1 MATVGRLDA
10 DTSGLL
16 LLTDDG
22 ALNHRL
28 TSPRS
33 HVPKTYVATLAEPL
47 RGDEAARFASGTM
60 RLQGED
66 TPLLPAQL
74 EVLGEREAALTI
86 REGRYH
92 QVRRMLAATGN
103 HVVALRRTS
112 LGTLLLGGLPE
123 GSWRVL
129 APVEREAL
137 TSAVRAA
144 KAAPADRAEP

>member
-1 MATVGRLDA
+1 
-10 DTSGLL
+10 
-16 LLTDDG
+16 
-22 ALNHRL
+22 
-28 TSPRS
+28 
-33 HVPKTYVATLAEPL
+33 
-47 RGDEAARFASGTM
+47 M

-92 QVRRMLAATGN
+92 QVRRMFAATGN

-112 LGTLLLGGLPE
+112 LGTLPLGALPE

-129 APVEREAL
+129 DLVEREAL